1 MLKRCIFQQF
11 YYKNSF
17 FPLLKLNRRR
27 GLTCAV
33 VEDAVYAFD
42 FIDDAVG
49 DGLEDGPGEGGAF
62 GGHEVGG
69 EDGPEGDGVV
79 VSTAVAHDA
88 DRAQIGEGGEVLSQ
102 VSGKAGLVDFFPVDG
117 VSVLDDF
124 DFFRRDFTNDPDTET
139 GAGEGL
145 AADEAFGN
153 AKLAADFPDF
163 VFEEEAQGFH
173 DFLEV
178 HMIRQAAN
186 VVVGFD
192 DGGFAEAAFDDVGVD
207 GALDEEIDL
216 SDFFRFPF
224 KDADKFFTDD
234 LALSLGIGDTFKLG
248 VEGFVGVYADE
259 VQVVGAV
266 RAKHRRH
273 FVAFVFPQEAV
284 IDENAG
290 ELATDGL
297 GEENRRHRG
306 IDAAGEG
313 AEGPPGTDLRLE
325 VGDGAVDEGVHFP
338 IPSAAADGA
347 DKVLE
352 HSFSLGGVE
361 HFGVKL
367 DGVEAPGAVFHG
379 RYRADRRRCRYPEA
393 FGHRS
398 NIVGVAHPSDGFFRH
413 AGKKP

>member
-1 MLKRCIFQQF
+1 M
-11 YYKNSF
+11 
-17 FPLLKLNRRR
+17 
-27 GLTCAV
+27 
-33 VEDAVYAFD
+33 
-42 FIDDAVG
+42 
-49 DGLEDGPGEGGAF
+49 EDGPGEGGAF
-62 GGHEVGG
+62 GSHEVGG
-69 EDGPEGDGVV
+69 EDGAQRDGVV
-79 VSTAVAHDA
+79 VGAAVAHDA
-88 DRAQIGEGGEVLSQ
+88 DGAQVGEGGEVLSQ
-102 VSGKAGLVDFFPVDG
+102 VSGKAGFVDFFPVDG

-124 DFFRRDFTNDPDTET
+124 DFFRGDFADDPDAET

-153 AKLAADFPDF
+153 AKLAADFSDF
-163 VFEEEAQGFH
+163 VFEEETQGFH

-192 DGGFAEAAFDDVGVD
+192 DGGFAEPAFDDVGVD

-224 KDADKFFTDD
+224 KDTDKFFADD
-234 LALSLGIGDTFKLG
+234 LALSLGVGDALELG

-273 FVAFVFPQEAV
+273 FVPFIFPQEAV

-290 ELATDGL
+290 ELAADGF

-313 AEGPPGTDLRLE
+313 AEGPPGANLCFE
-325 VGDGAVDEGVHFP
+325 ISDGTVNEGVHFP
-338 IPSAAADGA
+338 VSGAAADGV

-352 HSFSLGGVE
+352 HSFPLGGVE

-367 DGVEAPGAVFHG
+367 DGVEAPGTVFHG
-379 RYRADRRRCRYPEA
+379 RDRADRRRCRYPEA